1 MPFVTFVS
9 WCKSLINKKRMEE
22 AEPLLSSP
30 LMDVKER
37 MGTQGDSGETHR
49 DARGLRRDSQGRTGT
64 HEGLTGTHKDSRGLM
79 SHSWDS

>member
-1 MPFVTFVS
+1 
-9 WCKSLINKKRMEE
+9 MEE

-49 DARGLRRDSQGRTGT
+49 DAQGLMRDSQGLTRT
-64 HEGLTGTHKDSRGLM
+64 HRDSPGLTRTHGDS
-79 SHSWDS
+79 